1 MNKNKIFLILLFIN
15 CSIFTYLTFNQN
27 FLIGFKYYYIIL
39 LLTSLFFLFEGS
51 SVLILFSSLFLI
63 PLWVNTYS
71 ILGIESYIKLNYP
84 LLVLLIMF
92 IESLLYTPKKLNN
105 IDRIIF
111 NFFLYFLFNAFLL
124 SDRDLLRNSY
134 SIIFPFLYYFLLRI
148 SRGFEGKLNKD
159 LVINIIILTSV
170 FEAIIFALI
179 FITRNNPFIPP
190 SDKYDITKLDWIYGP
205 IFQPFAALA
214 PTEGSVI
221 FNITILLAIYQ
232 FFLKKNYIYFFFII
246 ILLVGNYLSLSRT
259 GFILNLITIIFILS
273 LYKKY
278 LFKMTKFY
286 YVIIFITFITIYY
299 LYNVFMVDFITKL
312 ESKTTT
318 GKIEYQIIPA
328 INYIK
333 EKPLSII
340 FGIGYEKWRVTE
352 FKNKDLGGPIH
363 QTFLAILI
371 ELGIIGL
378 LLWLNMFKKII
389 FYILNNEKRINNNKF
404 IILGRIIIVSIII
417 YFFGGILQPHQYIFS
432 NYVILFVLFAFY
444 QNEINLFYIKNEHNN
459 NSPI

>member
-1 MNKNKIFLILLFIN
+1 
-15 CSIFTYLTFNQN
+15 
-27 FLIGFKYYYIIL
+27 L
-39 LLTSLFFLFEGS
+39 LLISSFYLFKGA

-63 PLWVNTYS
+63 PLWVNTYG

-92 IESLLYTPKKLNN
+92 IESLLYTPKMLNN
-105 IDRIIF
+105 LNNVDKIITK
-111 NFFLYFLFNAFLL
+111 FFLYFLFNAFLL

-148 SRGFEGKLNKD
+148 NRGFDGKLNKD

-221 FNITILLAIYQ
+221 FNISILLATYQ
-232 FFLKKNYIYFFFII
+232 FFLKKNYTYFFYII
-246 ILLVGNYLSLSRT
+246 ILLAGNYLSLSRT
-259 GFILNLITIIFILS
+259 GFILSFITIISIFL
-273 LYKKY
+273 LYRKY
-278 LFKMTKFY
+278 LLKKIKLFHYF
-286 YVIIFITFITIYY
+286 IIVITFITIYF
-299 LYNVFMVDFITKL
+299 LYNTFTENFIRKL
-312 ESKTTT
+312 ESKSTIE
-318 GKIEYQIIPA
+318 KIEYQIIPA

-333 EKPLSII
+333 EKPLNII

-352 FKNKDLGGPIH
+352 FKDKDLGGPIH
-363 QTFLAILI
+363 QTLLAILI

-378 LLWLNMFKKII
+378 LLWFTMFKKII
-389 FYILNNEKRINNNKF
+389 FYILKNEKVINNNKF
-404 IILGRIIIVSIII
+404 IILGRIIIVSIVI
-417 YFFGGILQPHQYIFS
+417 YLISGILQPHQYIFS
-432 NYVILFVLFAFY
+432 NYVTLFLLLAFY
-444 QNEINLFYIKNEHNN
+444 QNEIDLFYKDVRNN